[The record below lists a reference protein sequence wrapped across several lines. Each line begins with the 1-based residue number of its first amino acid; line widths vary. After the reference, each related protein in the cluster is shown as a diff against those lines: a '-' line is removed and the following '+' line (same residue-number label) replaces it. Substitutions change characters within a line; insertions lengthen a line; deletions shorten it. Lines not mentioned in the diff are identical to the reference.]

1 MNFLD
6 SCYEKWLNGIPKVS
20 PSVEDMDADYL
31 KKHKSTLTKINQKV
45 GFRFITKFGTK
56 GIVNLG
62 KLLPG
67 VGAVVGGGLDLVET
81 KIIVDRAYKW
91 FLKGDFSVKGEE
103 EDEAI
108 EIDEADFENVSKNGL
123 FIN

>member
-1 MNFLD
+1 M
-6 SCYEKWLNGIPKVS
+6 
-20 PSVEDMDADYL
+20 
-31 KKHKSTLTKINQKV
+31 
-45 GFRFITKFGTK
+45 
-56 GIVNLG
+56 
-62 KLLPG
+62 
-67 VGAVVGGGLDLVET
+67 VGGGLDLVET

-123 FIN
+123 FIK